1 MNIIQMI
8 DATQKFLE
16 FNFSFEIALV
26 GIFLTAIGIFIVLNT
41 DSSFW
46 LAILGGILFAAGFC
60 VFIFGQT
67 EYYEVPRTNYMI
79 VCDDDVTV
87 KEVMEKYHIIEQ
99 AGGALIVTDRDK

>member
-16 FNFSFEIALV
+16 FNFSFEFALA
-26 GIFLTAIGIFIVLNT
+26 GIFLIFVGLFIVLNA
-41 DSSFW
+41 DDAFW
-46 LAILGGILFAAGFC
+46 HTLLGGVIGIVGLC
-60 VFIFGQT
+60 VFLCGHVN
-67 EYYEVPRTNYMI
+67 YYEVPQTNYLI
-79 VCDDDVTV
+79 VCDEDTTV

>member
-16 FNFSFEIALV
+16 FNFSLEITVVGVFLV
-26 GIFLTAIGIFIVLNT
+26 IIGLITAICGDKIGH
-41 DSSFW
+41 S
-46 LAILGGILFAAGFC
+46 ILGGVLFAAGFC

-67 EYYEVPRTNYMI
+67 EYYEVPQTNYMI
-79 VCDDDVTV
+79 VCDDDTTV